1 MSVMQ
6 YLNRNYVPNFRIIT
20 FRNWKTEI
28 LYDSTKTIYDMPNVL
43 YDSIVENVYDS
54 DNGIIDI
61 EI

>member
-6 YLNRNYVPNFRIIT
+6 YLNRNHVRNFRIIT
-20 FRNWKTEI
+20 FLNWKTEI
-28 LYDSTKTIYDMPNVL
+28 LYDSTKTNYDMPNVL